1 MIFCIFSATLTPT
14 EKRIQEAKF
23 EILTSEASYLK
34 SLNLL
39 KSHFM
44 NHPAFRDVNVLGAAD
59 RKTLFSYTIPVL
71 DCSEKL
77 LTDLENCWQDN
88 IMLIGLSD
96 SIFKHAE
103 CSFRVYVNYCEHQV
117 RLDRILKKL
126 KESNKKF
133 CEVLEQLESDP
144 ICCGLSFHSFLMLP
158 MQRITRLPLLID
170 AVLSKL
176 KADDDEYENWKMT
189 LALLSKIVSQC
200 NEAAHKCEQI
210 YEMQYIS
217 RQIEFP
223 SDISPLPIVPM
234 GIPAPNSR
242 RRALVR
248 RGELVHLI
256 WRGDDGKLTFGK
268 KFTKSTIYVFLFTD
282 LLVLTKKKSDDSYL
296 VFDYCCRSMLTVSS
310 GDVIPQLPTKEVA
323 MAGKHLILMTLL
335 ENHQGKTAELVRGG
349 FLDG

>member
-1 MIFCIFSATLTPT
+1 
-14 EKRIQEAKF
+14 
-23 EILTSEASYLK
+23 
-34 SLNLL
+34 
-39 KSHFM
+39 M
-44 NHPAFRDVNVLGAAD
+44 NHPAFRDVNILSAAD

-71 DCSEKL
+71 NCSERL

-88 IMLIGLSD
+88 IMLIGLSH
-96 SIFKHAE
+96 SIYKHAE
-103 CSFRVYVNYCEHQV
+103 SSFKVYVNYCEHQV

-133 CEVLEQLESDP
+133 CEILEQLELNP

-176 KADDDEYENWKMT
+176 QPDDDEYENWKVT
-189 LALLSKIVSQC
+189 LAMLNKIVAQC
-200 NEAAHKCEQI
+200 NEAAHKCEQV

-248 RGELVHLI
+248 KGELTHLI

-268 KFTKSTIYVFLFTD
+268 KFTKSAVYIFLFTD
-282 LLVLTKKKSDDSYL
+282 LLVLTKRKSDDTYL
-296 VFDYCCRSMLTVSS
+296 VFDYCCRSMLTASS
-310 GDVIPQLPTKEVA
+310 GDVIPQLPTKDVA

-335 ENHQGKTAELVRGG
+335 ENHQGKTVELVRR
-349 FLDG
+349 LSLTMMMMVMRMWMLMR